1 MNIKLKTFFF
11 KDNAGNF
18 VSCLILS
25 TCRNKAHILLKH
37 VMMSMVK
44 ATEGKTDEAYR
55 FMREAANEIEGEGW
69 YENYEGVVLDMM
81 QELNEMNQ

>member
-1 MNIKLKTFFF
+1 MFL

-25 TCRNKAHILLKH
+25 SRGGKSHVLLKN

-44 ATEGKTDEAYR
+44 ATEGKCDEAYR
-55 FMREAANEIEGEGW
+55 FMREAANEIEGGGW
-69 YENYEGVVLDMM
+69 YENYEGIVFNMM
-81 QELNEMNQ
+81 KELNEMNQ

>member
-1 MNIKLKTFFF
+1 
-11 KDNAGNF
+11 
-18 VSCLILS
+18 
-25 TCRNKAHILLKH
+25 
-37 VMMSMVK
+37 MSMVK

-69 YENYEGVVLDMM
+69 YESYEGVVSDMM